1 VRRHGAASGEL
12 QPELPFEAGPRIT
25 VEDSAP
31 SVQIIP
37 PAPSPANPSL
47 RKRRIERM
55 EIPISR
61 QEAAPA
67 QSDLGL
73 RLGAESISPVADLS
87 TRGRAAAID
96 VGLLLFSYG
105 GMLALFG
112 ALGGRLGLNRLD
124 AVVTLATLALFYAQ
138 YFALFTIFGG
148 ATPGM
153 MFRGL
158 RVVSFDGSTPTSRQ
172 MVARSFGYIVS
183 AGTCFLGFLWALW
196 DEDRL
201 CWQDRVSQTYLTRNE
216 TDAKVLPPA

>member
-1 VRRHGAASGEL
+1 
-12 QPELPFEAGPRIT
+12 
-25 VEDSAP
+25 
-31 SVQIIP
+31 
-37 PAPSPANPSL
+37 
-47 RKRRIERM
+47 M
-55 EIPISR
+55 EIPIS
-61 QEAAPA
+61 APA
-67 QSDLGL
+67 AAASSSLSDLGL

-87 TRGRAAAID
+87 VRRQAGVID

-105 GMLALFG
+105 GMLALFC

-158 RVVSFDGSTPTSRQ
+158 RVVSFDGRTPTSRQ

-196 DEDRL
+196 DEDHL
-201 CWQDRVSQTYLTRNE
+201 CWQDRVSQTYLTPSE
-216 TDAKVLPPA
+216 EDTHVASPA